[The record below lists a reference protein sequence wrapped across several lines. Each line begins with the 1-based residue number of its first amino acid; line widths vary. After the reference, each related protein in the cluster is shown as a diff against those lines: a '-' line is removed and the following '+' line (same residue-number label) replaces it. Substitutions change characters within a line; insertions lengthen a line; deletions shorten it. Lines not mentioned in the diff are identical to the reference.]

1 MEHDEIF
8 EDTWEAKENEW
19 LFYVKNEVLS
29 TAFCYA
35 RYALVME
42 DLTRFGMKNSINL
55 PSLANMFFSS
65 LRDEN
70 DETIYT
76 YTDTLMRTFTRKN
89 MKGGQ
94 CSALY
99 QCCKPIISHDVFN
112 DPSAEL
118 DIERN
123 VCEILDKYF
132 EYTSKHRK
140 TKEDGYY
147 SQFKDKRNIDQDEKS
162 NHANDK
168 LSKLPNHDIF
178 KNLYNLPRYIQT
190 LFMMKTVFI
199 RK

>member
-1 MEHDEIF
+1 MEHDEFF

-55 PSLANMFFSS
+55 PSLANMFFSC
-65 LRDEN
+65 LGDEN

-76 YTDTLMRTFTRKN
+76 YTDTLMMTFARKN

-94 CSALY
+94 CSAVY
-99 QCCKPIISHDVFN
+99 QYYKSIIFDDVFN
-112 DPSAEL
+112 YPSAEL

-132 EYTSKHRK
+132 EYTTKHRK
-140 TKEDGYY
+140 KKKTDITHNLKIKEILIKTKNQIM
-147 SQFKDKRNIDQDEKS
+147 STI
-162 NHANDK
+162 
-168 LSKLPNHDIF
+168 
-178 KNLYNLPRYIQT
+178 NLVNYQYKTT
-190 LFMMKTVFI
+190 LKI
-199 RK
+199 